1 MNNQAVEKTVEKKTL
16 LKHIKQL
23 SSYEDFAL
31 YNMSFIIPLTFIST
45 IGGFLFG

>member
-1 MNNQAVEKTVEKKTL
+1 MINQVAQKTVEKKTL

-23 SSYEDFAL
+23 TSYKDFTL
-31 YNMSFIIPLTFIST
+31 YNMSFIVPLTFISA